1 MLHYTQKSRHLSQVY
16 LNNNI
21 DAQISENDYFLFLSF
36 FQVGYLAVTS
46 CDGSTKHGPDIYID
60 FYKINRPCSC
70 TVITSFNGDLLV
82 VSMKGIGRICETQVT
97 VVTVYNYRYMF
108 NCQASEVSAVLHVK
122 INQSV
127 SVLAEYSSLS
137 TSGAFYHCFRFIE
150 NGTITSLL
158 EFMFVM
164 FVF

>member
-1 MLHYTQKSRHLSQVY
+1 MC
-16 LNNNI
+16 I
-21 DAQISENDYFLFLSF
+21 FYFPY

-46 CDGSTKHGPDIYID
+46 CDGSTKNGPYIYID
-60 FYKINRPCSC
+60 FYKINRPCYC

-82 VSMKGIGRICETQVT
+82 TSMKGIGRICETQVT
-97 VVTVYNYRYMF
+97 VVTVYTYRYMF

-137 TSGAFYHCFRFIE
+137 TSGAFYHCLRFNE
-150 NGTITSLL
+150 NGTITYLSFIFKL
-158 EFMFVM
+158 
-164 FVF
+164 